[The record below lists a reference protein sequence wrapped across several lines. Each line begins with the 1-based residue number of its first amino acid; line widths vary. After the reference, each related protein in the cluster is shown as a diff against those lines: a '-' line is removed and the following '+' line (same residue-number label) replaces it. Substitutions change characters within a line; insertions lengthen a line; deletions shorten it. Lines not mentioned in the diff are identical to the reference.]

1 MTDEK
6 PRIRGTAD
14 SLSNVVANLGTSRDK
29 RSHNSFG
36 YGFSEA
42 NWPEMESAYTNN
54 WIAKQ
59 VVNVPVDDG
68 VREWRAWQCEEAA
81 DIEAEEHRLGLK
93 GHYKEAR
100 YWARLYGGS
109 IVLMVTDQPLDKPLD
124 INKVKKGSLKRLVV
138 LDRWDVSPMNFNYFS
153 PVDANYLKPESYTV
167 TGGATQIHWSHV
179 VRCDGEILPRRMRAM
194 NNGWGDSTLRR
205 VMEDVKDAV
214 ATKGG
219 IASMVLE
226 SNVDVITRDGLSNEL
241 ASGQDSAIL
250 QRYGLAAQM
259 KSIVNTLLL
268 DGKETYERKSL
279 AFSGLSQIME
289 QFMVWLSGAADI
301 PMTRLFGRSAAGLS
315 ATGEGDL
322 NNYYDSVRAQQES
335 TFKQE
340 LAPLDE
346 VMIRSALGY
355 MPDECSYEWRPLY
368 QESGTELAQQDL
380 ARAQAEDIRLAQGV
394 IKPSQVALRMKDDGN
409 YAITDEDIERMQAD
423 EDAQLNGEFDP
434 SGSDDPFGIT
444 DPAEPGDDPEAGEVS
459 ESGKPDE

>member
-1 MTDEK
+1 MTDK

-14 SLSNVVANLGTSRDK
+14 GLSNIVANLGTSRDK
-29 RSHNSFG
+29 RSHNTFG
-36 YGFSEA
+36 YGYDAA
-42 NWPEMESAYTNN
+42 NWPELEAAYTNN

-59 VVNVPVDDG
+59 IVNVPVDDG
-68 VREWRAWQCEEAA
+68 IREWRAWQCEEAA
-81 DIEAEEHRLGLK
+81 EIEAEEHRLDLK
-93 GHYKEAR
+93 GSYKEGR

-109 IVLMVTDQPLDKPLD
+109 IILMVTDQPLDQPLD
-124 INKVKKGSLKRLVV
+124 VSKVKKGGLKRLVV
-138 LDRWDVSPMNFNYFS
+138 LDRWDVSPQNFNYFS
-153 PVDANYLKPESYTV
+153 PIDANYLMPENYTV
-167 TGGATQIHWSHV
+167 TGGATMIHWTHV
-179 VRCDGEILPRRMRAM
+179 IRCDGELLPRRMRAL

-219 IASMVLE
+219 IASLVLE
-226 SNVDVITRDGLSNEL
+226 ANVDVIQRKGLSNEL
-241 ASGQDSAIL
+241 ASDQDTQIL
-250 QRYGLAAQM
+250 KRYGLAAQM

-268 DGKETYERKSL
+268 DGDETYERKSL

-322 NNYYDSVRAQQES
+322 NNYYDSVRAEQEGV
-335 TFKQE
+335 FRME
-340 LAPLDE
+340 LRRLDD
-346 VMIRSALGY
+346 VLMMSALGRI
-355 MPDECSYEWRPLY
+355 PDECSYEWRPLY

-380 ARAQAEDIRLAQGV
+380 ARAQAEDLRLQQGV
-394 IKPSQVALRMKDDGN
+394 LKPSQIALRMKDDGS

-434 SGSDDPFGIT
+434 DGNSDPFGAT
-444 DPAEPGDDPEAGEVS
+444 DPAESGNAREEEEGGAPGSTE
-459 ESGKPDE
+459 